1 MGTFKL
7 LRGIKLSK
15 PSKSLHG
22 PAKQSHNVLGQFTG
36 TLSHKEKL
44 SSQIIYVIRD
54 LKTNLLGL
62 PAITSLG
69 FICRLHEMTYDSQT
83 ILAKF
88 PSLFKGLGTLGDAYT
103 IKMTEDAVPYSLC
116 TPRNVAIPL
125 REKVRIELNQIEANG
140 RVTEHLG
147 VQGWLSFPKE
157 RVQYEY
163 V

>member
-1 MGTFKL
+1 
-7 LRGIKLSK
+7 
-15 PSKSLHG
+15 
-22 PAKQSHNVLGQFTG
+22 
-36 TLSHKEKL
+36 
-44 SSQIIYVIRD
+44 
-54 LKTNLLGL
+54 
-62 PAITSLG
+62 
-69 FICRLHEMTYDSQT
+69 MTYDSQT

-140 RVTEHLG
+140 IISRVTEQHLG

-163 V
+163 VYT